1 MDGVEK
7 INSRI
12 LKDAQKEADKILSE
26 AKKEVSSIRSDA
38 STDSKRETDRIMKDG
53 KKRADAEKQRIISS
67 ANLQAHNLKLAS
79 EEALIGSVLS
89 KAMEKIDRVRTM
101 GGADYENA
109 LKKLV
114 KKSVEELGGGKVVLS
129 FDKKDQNLGKK
140 LANEFKAS
148 LGEPKEIG
156 GGVIVETKDSSL
168 RVDNSFEKMLEREE
182 DSIRSDIAGVLFSSK
197 K

>member
-26 AKKEVSSIRSDA
+26 AKKEVSSIKSDA
-38 STDSKRETDRIMKDG
+38 NAESKHETDRILKDG
-53 KKRADAEKQRIISS
+53 KKRADAEKQRILSS

-79 EEALIGSVLS
+79 EEALIGTVLG
-89 KAMEKIDRVRTM
+89 KAMEKIDKLRVK
-101 GGADYENA
+101 GGADYEKA
-109 LKKLV
+109 IKKLV
-114 KKSVEELGGGKVVLS
+114 KNSMEELGGGKVVLS
-129 FDKKDQNLGKK
+129 FDKKDQKLGKK
-140 LANEFKAS
+140 LAEEFKAS
-148 LGEPKEIG
+148 LGEPMEIG

-182 DSIRSDIAGVLFSSK
+182 DSIRSDLAGVLFSSK